1 MRYILEKKKKNLE
14 AGEYSVFWLPM
25 TAMEPDRGTTWASV
39 SIWRAKSQ
47 SSHRPQR
54 KQQLRISIVGSQAAL
69 HKAEQHWGQAGVS
82 YACSKDWWRVGMG
95 EITTDLSLPWVG
107 PSPVSP
113 ENSPWIHH
121 PKLQHQVMAEWP
133 REGPLP
139 QRPGEVEDRARRSV
153 GAAQVLCQP
162 RGASPPSSTH
172 SDTILIRI
180 KGEAKIEKL
189 RIDSR
194 ETKLI

>member
-1 MRYILEKKKKNLE
+1 
-14 AGEYSVFWLPM
+14 M

-95 EITTDLSLPWVG
+95 EITTDLSLPWVE

-113 ENSPWIHH
+113 ENSPWIHY

-162 RGASPPSSTH
+162 
-172 SDTILIRI
+172 
-180 KGEAKIEKL
+180 KGCIPALLYTL
-189 RIDSR
+189 RHYLD
-194 ETKLI
+194 